1 MAESYGGWSN
11 HQRVW
16 FSYSVTHYETSSYV
30 SVTAYLQLD
39 GGSSSIGTWSQDWSG
54 YWGSGSQSPYWN
66 IQPNESRAIA
76 AGSYWVAQTDSAQ
89 TISFYATGRSY
100 FGAVSHGI
108 SIGIPVRVPVAPSSL
123 SVARSSDSVHSL
135 SWTRG
140 STYTGAVVQRATD
153 GGAWAEIAR
162 PAGNVSSFTDQ
173 TTQANRKYDYRVAGL
188 NARGQSGWSNT
199 FTVYTTPAAPAAL
212 AAEKVGFNIAV
223 TATGLPPYATAYD
236 VYDNGVLVGADV
248 TSFPWTHVTPDT
260 GVTHTY
266 TVKSKRSSL
275 VSAFSGASNTVQ
287 LLAAPNAP
295 ANLTPNG
302 GTVASDAFL
311 TLTWT
316 HNPVDTTAQTAAEV
330 EYRYQPSGTW
340 LPGSGVGSTSAMVF
354 GYPAA
359 GSVLEWRVRTKGDH
373 PDWSPWSAVATVDA
387 ITRPGVAVTDPAG
400 AVGISYAVAEWTW
413 AQAQSRPQ
421 SAWKSELIRN
431 GVLVE
436 AATGS
441 GPATSHA
448 FTTPLIDG
456 GTYTVRAQAAAGDV
470 WSAWGVETF
479 TTIFP
484 PPAAPDV
491 IASWVE
497 STGKHSLQ
505 VSPGELAVY
514 AWTGVENESPS
525 TMTVGASVTTN
536 LVPNAL
542 MSGAV
547 TGWVSTGGT
556 PAWNEGLSVIL
567 APGEGVYI
575 DLGVVTDPLVSAR
588 ALISA
593 ATPYRLAVFDPTG
606 TSMAHWSDEYSGET
620 DVFMEG
626 LTVEAWHPL
635 RVYVSLDA
643 GGPLNIS
650 RVTVVSGGT
659 VSRAFDGNSSDE
671 VATEYMSVERSVD
684 GVNWEPVAAALVGES
699 VIQDGEGLSFGSTWY
714 RVTAVSDLPSI
725 ATTVVEVV
733 SDSDAL
739 WLSGGIGFA
748 VTARLPFNPKP
759 EITPGRARAAFRYA
773 GRPLPVAY
781 AGEAVARQVNVSGRM
796 FDNAGEV
803 AAGVEAMT
811 ALAQHP
817 SPVHLFRDPD
827 GRRIYGMVS
836 DVPMPRETVGVWAY
850 SFTLTETDH

>member
-1 MAESYGGWSN
+1 
-11 HQRVW
+11 
-16 FSYSVTHYETSSYV
+16 
-30 SVTAYLQLD
+30 
-39 GGSSSIGTWSQDWSG
+39 
-54 YWGSGSQSPYWN
+54 
-66 IQPNESRAIA
+66 
-76 AGSYWVAQTDSAQ
+76 
-89 TISFYATGRSY
+89 
-100 FGAVSHGI
+100 
-108 SIGIPVRVPVAPSSL
+108 
-123 SVARSSDSVHSL
+123 
-135 SWTRG
+135 
-140 STYTGAVVQRATD
+140 
-153 GGAWAEIAR
+153 
-162 PAGNVSSFTDQ
+162 VSSFTDQ

-188 NARGQSGWSNT
+188 NSRGQSGWSNT
-199 FTVYTTPAAPAAL
+199 FTVYTTPAAPTAL

-236 VYDNGVLVGADV
+236 VYDNGTLVGADV

-266 TVKSKRSSL
+266 TVKSKRDSL

-295 ANLTPNG
+295 ANLSPNG
-302 GTVASDAFL
+302 STVPSDVATVMSWL
-311 TLTWT
+311 
-316 HNPVDTTAQTAAEV
+316 HNPVDTTAQTAYELRFKFDDDITWYTNTGTTA
-330 EYRYQPSGTW
+330 SSLNFGTW
-340 LPGSGVGSTSAMVF
+340 GVGH
-354 GYPAA
+354 
-359 GSVLEWRVRTKGDH
+359 LEWQVRTKGQH
-373 PDWSPWSAVATVDA
+373 PDWSPWSAVATVEA
-387 ITRPGVAVTDPAG
+387 ITRPGVAVVAPVG
-400 AVGISYAVAEWTW
+400 AVGISYAVAEWTFT
-413 AQAQSRPQ
+413 QLESRPQ
-421 SAWKSELIRN
+421 SAWRAELIRN
-431 GVLVE
+431 GVVVE

-505 VSPGELAVY
+505 ISPGEMAVY

-556 PAWNEGLSVIL
+556 PAWNDGLSVIL

-575 DLGVVTDPLVSAR
+575 DLGIVTDPLVSAR

-593 ATPYRLAVFDPTG
+593 TTPYRLAVFDPTG

-626 LTVEAWHPL
+626 LTVEAGHPL
-635 RVYVSLDA
+635 RVYVSLEA

-650 RVTVVSGGT
+650 RVAVVAGGT

-671 VATEYMSVERSVD
+671 VATEYMSVERSID
-684 GVNWEPVAAALVGES
+684 GMTWEPVAAALVGES

-714 RVTAVSDLPSI
+714 RVTAVSDLPSV
-725 ATTVVEVV
+725 ATTTVEVV
-733 SDSDAL
+733 SASDAL
-739 WLSGGIGFA
+739 WLSGGIGFG
-748 VTARLPFNPKP
+748 VTARLPFNP
-759 EITPGRARAAFRYA
+759 EVAHEGGRQRSGQRYE
-773 GRPLPVAY
+773 GRSLPVAY
-781 AGEAVARQVNVSGRM
+781 AGEQLSRVVRASGMLR
-796 FDNAGEV
+796 DDSPETV
-803 AAGVEAMT
+803 TVDDLLE
-811 ALAQHP
+811 LVQDP

-827 GRRIYGMVS
+827 GRRIYGMISPVS
-836 DVPMPRETVGVWAY
+836 VPRKRAGAWTYAFELEETN
-850 SFTLTETDH
+850 H